1 MGFTDTL
8 SKEEAAFIR
17 LYVKTLQ
24 REYHILRAAIDL
36 TSPHGLNVSSFLT
49 AVQLATKLS
58 GLEHRFNAKLRAVQK
73 KHAPSGAVPAK
84 DVVATP
90 EPSMNDLAEVFSLSF
105 FQLLP
110 DPKTQL
116 TATKKELAGWFSGS
130 PGDWA
135 SAIKKKIKIDKAA
148 KEKKKEKLFTDQ
160 FAPLTNLIAD
170 LFFFDSLFSV
180 KTHAKKVWPPEDEE
194 KSWWVDDDDSGEP
207 DLDIGSF
214 EDWFDSE

>member
-24 REYHILRAAIDL
+24 RDYHILRTAIDL
-36 TSPHGLNVSSFLT
+36 TSPRGLNVTSFLS
-49 AVQLATKLS
+49 AAQLATKLS
-58 GLEHRFNAKLRAVQK
+58 GLENRFNAKLRQIQK
-73 KHAPSGAVPAK
+73 KQAHPAAVASSALVAVPPP
-84 DVVATP
+84 TM
-90 EPSMNDLAEVFSLSF
+90 EELAEIFSWSF

-110 DPKTQL
+110 DPKTQI
-116 TATKKELAGWFSGS
+116 TPAKKDLAGWFSGS
-130 PGDWA
+130 PVDWA
-135 SAIKKKIKIDKAA
+135 TAIKKKVKADKAQNN
-148 KEKKKEKLFTDQ
+148 KKEGKIAAEN

-170 LFFFDSLFSV
+170 LFFFSSMFSV
-180 KTHAKKVWPPEDEE
+180 KTQAKKVWPPEDEE
-194 KSWWVDDDDSGEP
+194 KSWWIDDDDSGDP